1 MQAHTLQHVRHTK
14 FCHLLEWISGNLFW
28 GLKIKPKCFVSIPQ
42 LTKWKPITTQ
52 ALSHFCHKYTLV
64 LGWLIVLSMFFVKLS
79 GCKLTDTKL
88 QFTCCTYF
96 QENHVFTSEMLLIA
110 IFHDLTWN
118 QMWKD
123 HGVGCCRKI
132 AFGWTNV
139 RRPLMLPIVVPK
151 PDPLLPDLLA
161 LPNPPTHPTRS
172 PTIRFCL
179 QVHKLCTGTYKWSI
193 PGHVNTLFHH
203 YMPKKL
209 ETTEHFWDQLASR
222 RLRGLDK
229 CHDSLRLKELSVSM
243 EAM

>member
-1 MQAHTLQHVRHTK
+1 MGANSQ
-14 FCHLLEWISGNLFW
+14 I
-28 GLKIKPKCFVSIPQ
+28 
-42 LTKWKPITTQ
+42 
-52 ALSHFCHKYTLV
+52 LS
-64 LGWLIVLSMFFVKLS
+64 WSS
-79 GCKLTDTKL
+79 P
-88 QFTCCTYF
+88 CCTCF
-96 QENHVFTSEMLLIA
+96 QENHVFTLSA

-139 RRPLMLPIVVPK
+139 CRPLMLPIVVPK

-172 PTIRFCL
+172 PTILFCL
-179 QVHKLCTGTYKWSI
+179 QVHKLCTSTYKWSI

-209 ETTEHFWDQLASR
+209 ETTEHFWDQLASLW
-222 RLRGLDK
+222 LRGLDK
-229 CHDSLRLKELSVSM
+229 CHDWLRLKELSVSM